1 MLRGRVDDGGREA
14 GAQVEEAGQLGVLL
28 GVESEDVEA
37 TGEFRHKFFPNQ
49 AR

>member
-1 MLRGRVDDGGREA
+1 
-14 GAQVEEAGQLGVLL
+14 VLL